1 MTEPV
6 FCIGC
11 EESPVL
17 PVIVEHVPRCPVC
30 GTDARRCPP
39 AEPWNARPIRFGSDG
54 EMVR

>member
-17 PVIVEHVPRCPVC
+17 PVIVEYVPRCPVC